1 MKFDI
6 LREYLSKKKG
16 ATEEFPFGPTA
27 MVFKVMGKMFALIAV
42 DKDPL
47 RINLK
52 CEPDLAMH
60 LRHAY
65 NAVLPGYHMNKK
77 HWNTVI
83 MDGSIPD
90 AEIRKMIDDSY
101 ELVVAILNKSDRE
114 KLLQNT

>member
-1 MKFDI
+1 MEFETLRKF
-6 LREYLSKKKG
+6 LGKKKG
-16 ATEEFPFGPTA
+16 AAEEFPFGPTT
-27 MVFKVMGKMFALIAV
+27 MVFKIMGKMFALLAV
-42 DKDPL
+42 DETPL

-52 CEPDLAMH
+52 CDPDLAMH
-60 LRHAY
+60 LRQAY
-65 NAVLPGYHMNKK
+65 RAVTPGYHMNKK

-101 ELVVAILNKSDRE
+101 ELVVARLNKSDRE